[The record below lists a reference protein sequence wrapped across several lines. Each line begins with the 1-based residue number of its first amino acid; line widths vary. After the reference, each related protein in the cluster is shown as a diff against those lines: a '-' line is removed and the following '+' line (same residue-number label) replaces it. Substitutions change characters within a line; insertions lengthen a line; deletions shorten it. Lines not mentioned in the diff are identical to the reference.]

1 MKSVIQIARE
11 INISPQAIY
20 KRFKAHPELIEELQ
34 QHITFEG
41 GMKFDAEG
49 ETAVKTLFNGKNKEV
64 DNQVEKVVNQPDLVD
79 NSATQVVNLVEMVD
93 NQVESLND
101 QIINQLHDEIAFLR
115 ERLASSE
122 SRNHEL
128 ALRLADLVKNNQA
141 LITMLEEEKKVEQP
155 VVNSSKVVDNQVEQP
170 RQGFFE
176 RLFRR

>member
-20 KRFKAHPELIEELQ
+20 KRFKSHPELIEELQ

-49 ETAVKTLFNGKNKEV
+49 ESAIKTLFNGKNKAV
-64 DNQVEKVVNQPDLVD
+64 DNHPDLVD
-79 NSATQVVNLVEMVD
+79 NLPGQVVNLVEMVD

-115 ERLASSE
+115 EQLASAE

-128 ALRLADLVKNNQA
+128 ALRLADLVKNNQT
-141 LITMLEEEKKVEQP
+141 LITMLEEKKVEQA